1 MASNILTEKELSN
14 SAYSHIIHA
23 PNEKVDIAAW
33 LFTPPEAK
41 YCRCGPPDHI
51 SCAATTTDDGK
62 KMITTKVTVFN
73 QRKELVLL
81 GEHKYL
87 AKAS

>member
-41 YCRCGPPDHI
+41 YCRCGPPDH
-51 SCAATTTDDGK
+51 SP
-62 KMITTKVTVFN
+62 
-73 QRKELVLL
+73 VLRRRPVM
-81 GEHKYL
+81 
-87 AKAS
+87 ARR